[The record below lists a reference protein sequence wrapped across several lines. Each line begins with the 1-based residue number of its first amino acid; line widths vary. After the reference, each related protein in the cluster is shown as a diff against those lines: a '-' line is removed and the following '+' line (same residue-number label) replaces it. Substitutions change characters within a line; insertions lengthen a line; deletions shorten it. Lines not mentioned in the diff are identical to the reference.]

1 MGLFIPP
8 VSTAMLRLGGDA
20 MNLTNAWI
28 ELPAGFY
35 VLTASGDLGVY
46 DAQRNLHI
54 DASLSDAFREH
65 NRSFLR
71 SYLSGS
77 QSDEFRLAILYET
90 LKTREWGRLTLSL
103 EDGVVRDLYSTGGRA
118 GALTVFQQKN
128 REKSAYRGMELL
140 LESRHESAPE
150 IPVYCPV
157 LFDAHASLAKRVSAL
172 GREPDKAE
180 RDIQVLDV
188 LNLIAG
194 IPSARRGSPEILA
207 LVDKLRQGIIRKDQR
222 RDIAWEIQHAK
233 HSSPLPS
240 SADAYAQ
247 IARDKRMQR
256 ALTLPNVDGRRLHE
270 SEYVEPIERW
280 LKIPHQPVGSE
291 RLRSFAQFR
300 ELDDA
305 RIDELSARSFLYTAP
320 GGTRLLERGL
330 QDSWNLYL
338 LEGTLMLTPADGT
351 TLKVVGGSDKAT
363 YPIALLKPRKYQV
376 DTLTPVSFLWV
387 HDLLLE
393 VVTSVTTAPPT

>member
-1 MGLFIPP
+1 
-8 VSTAMLRLGGDA
+8 
-20 MNLTNAWI
+20 MNLTDAWT

-35 VLTASGDLGVY
+35 VLTGNGDLGVY

-54 DASLSDAFREH
+54 DTTLSDAFRAH
-65 NRSFLR
+65 NRAYLR

-77 QSDEFRLAILYET
+77 ERDEPRVAILYET
-90 LKTREWGRLTLSL
+90 PTTREWGRLTLSL
-103 EDGVVRDLYSTGGRA
+103 EDAVVRDLYSTGGRA

-128 REKSAYRGMELL
+128 RQKSAYRGMELL
-140 LESRHESAPE
+140 LESRHESAPG

-157 LFDAHASLAKRVSAL
+157 LFDAHATLAKRVSAL
-172 GREPDKAE
+172 GREPDEAE
-180 RDIQVLDV
+180 RDIPVLDM
-188 LNLIAG
+188 LNLIAS
-194 IPSARRGSPEILA
+194 IPSARRGTPEILA
-207 LVDKLRQGIIRKDQR
+207 LVDKLRQGILRKEQR

-233 HSSPLPS
+233 QSGPPS
-240 SADAYAQ
+240 NADAYAQ

-256 ALTLPNVDGRRLHE
+256 ALTLPNVDERRLHE
-270 SEYVEPIERW
+270 NEYVEPVERW

-300 ELDDA
+300 GLDDA
-305 RIDELSARSFLYTAP
+305 RVDELSARSLLYTAP
-320 GGTRLLERGL
+320 GGMRLLERGL

-338 LEGTLMLTPADGT
+338 LEGTLMLTPADGA
-351 TLKVVGGSDKAT
+351 TLKVVGGSDKAA

-393 VVTSVTTAPPT
+393 AVTSVTTSPPT

>member
-1 MGLFIPP
+1 
-8 VSTAMLRLGGDA
+8 
-20 MNLTNAWI
+20 MNLTEAWT

-54 DASLSDAFREH
+54 DAALSQAFREH
-65 NRSFLR
+65 NRAFLR

-77 QSDEFRLAILYET
+77 QSEEFRVAILFET
-90 LKTREWGRLTLSL
+90 LQARAWGRLTLNL
-103 EDGVVRDLYSTGGRA
+103 EDVVVRDLYSTGGRA

-140 LESRHESAPE
+140 LESRRETAPE

-157 LFDAHASLAKRVSAL
+157 LFDAHATLSKRVSAL
-172 GREPDKAE
+172 GREPDEPE
-180 RDIQVLDV
+180 RNISVLDV
-188 LNLIAG
+188 LNLIAN
-194 IPSARRGSPEILA
+194 IPSARRATPEILA
-207 LVDKLRQGIIRKDQR
+207 LVDKLRQGIVRKEQR

-233 HSSPLPS
+233 QSNSLPP

-247 IARDKRMQR
+247 IARDKRTQR
-256 ALTLPNVDGRRLHE
+256 ALTLPNVDERRLHE
-270 SEYVEPIERW
+270 NEHVEPVERW
-280 LKIPHQPVGSE
+280 LKIPHQPVGEE

-300 ELDDA
+300 GLDDVRVA
-305 RIDELSARSFLYTAP
+305 ELSARSLLYTAP

-338 LEGTLMLTPADGT
+338 LEGTLMLTPADGA
-351 TLKVVGGSDKAT
+351 TLKVVGGSDKAA

-393 VVTSVTTAPPT
+393 AVTSEATPPQA

>member
-1 MGLFIPP
+1 
-8 VSTAMLRLGGDA
+8 
-20 MNLTNAWI
+20 MNLTDAWT

-54 DASLSDAFREH
+54 DAALSQAFREH
-65 NRSFLR
+65 NRAFLR

-77 QSDEFRLAILYET
+77 QSDEFRVAILFET
-90 LKTREWGRLTLSL
+90 LQAHAWGRLTLNL
-103 EDGVVRDLYSTGGRA
+103 EDVVVRDLYSTGGRA
-118 GALTVFQQKN
+118 AALTVFQQKN

-140 LESRHESAPE
+140 LESRRETAPE

-157 LFDAHASLAKRVSAL
+157 LFDAHATLSKRVSAL
-172 GREPDKAE
+172 GREPDEPE
-180 RDIQVLDV
+180 RNISVLDV
-188 LNLIAG
+188 LNLIAN
-194 IPSARRGSPEILA
+194 IPSARRATPEILA
-207 LVDKLRQGIIRKDQR
+207 LVDKLRQGIVRKEQR
-222 RDIAWEIQHAK
+222 RDITWEIQHAK
-233 HSSPLPS
+233 QTNSLPPN
-240 SADAYAQ
+240 ADAYAQ
-247 IARDKRMQR
+247 IARDKRTQR
-256 ALTLPNVDGRRLHE
+256 ALTLPNVDERRLHE
-270 SEYVEPIERW
+270 NEHVEPVERW
-280 LKIPHQPVGSE
+280 LKIPHQPVGEE

-300 ELDDA
+300 GLDDVRVA
-305 RIDELSARSFLYTAP
+305 ELSARSLLYTAP

-338 LEGTLMLTPADGT
+338 LEGTLMLTPADGA
-351 TLKVVGGSDKAT
+351 TLKVVGGSDKAA

-393 VVTSVTTAPPT
+393 AVTSETTPPPA